1 MQLHKKWLVDVDV
14 LSISWSLWIH
24 MGSLV
29 SKSFSNY
36 SDLEKGFEPSIRKFC
51 STQRDH
57 RLHHLLLLT
66 IYSLQKDYS
75 LRAPVNE
82 HMSHYSLVFL
92 TKMKVADI
100 FIYLFFFS
108 DFTIVGIT
116 ISFYLYFYLCNVLIS
131 LLYLNYIP
139 I

>member
-51 STQRDH
+51 ST
-57 RLHHLLLLT
+57 
-66 IYSLQKDYS
+66 
-75 LRAPVNE
+75 
-82 HMSHYSLVFL
+82 
-92 TKMKVADI
+92 
-100 FIYLFFFS
+100 
-108 DFTIVGIT
+108 
-116 ISFYLYFYLCNVLIS
+116 
-131 LLYLNYIP
+131 
-139 I
+139 